1 MNGPDDQAMILG
13 ALVGL
18 SASTVTVVGLVVW
31 WFGWRRT

>member
-18 SASTVTVVGLVVW
+18 SAVTAGGVALLV
-31 WFGWRRT
+31 WFFRR